1 MYCVYK
7 ITNTLNNKVYIG
19 KTKNFNRRMK
29 EHCSTVTLAIGKAIC
44 KYGKDNFLFEI
55 LYQTDDIDLLGLKEF
70 EYINIFNSM
79 VPNGYNYTKKTDSKI
94 IFADSTRRLLS
105 ISSQKKIRP
114 KGASSTSKYFG
125 VALPRRSNHY
135 ATVMVFD
142 GKRIRRSANSEMEAA
157 EQYDKISIYLWGV
170 DAKLNFPEKLSFY
183 LSLDLDK
190 NFSDFMSMKSTAKRI
205 TYIPDENT
213 KTIIAI
219 KAQRAGKSKTEYS
232 SSKYIGVRL
241 PKNGKSFTASIQ
253 FNGKTYHKKVEDE
266 IKAAELYDKMALF
279 WYGNCAKLNFP
290 QKLPS
295 YMLENLEEIN
305 KEFIS
310 PIRKLS
316 IYNFVTQHKTSKK
329 WVVSTKLYTDKLRLG
344 LYESELEVARIVDY
358 IIIYFK
364 LEKSLNFPTYSYDSI
379 KIQTVIENG
388 INHNT
393 KIRLTDDM

>member
-1 MYCVYK
+1 MPY
-7 ITNTLNNKVYIG
+7 IATRFSDTLNTLCV
-19 KTKNFNRRMK
+19 F
-29 EHCSTVTLAIGKAIC
+29 CVL
-44 KYGKDNFLFEI
+44 I
-55 LYQTDDIDLLGLKEF
+55 LDTLKEF